1 MTPLLPGWAVAGIW
15 LSAAAADGPA
25 EQPPPD
31 TGIVAAVENAEAGA
45 WRDFKADF
53 LQGMFA
59 AEEEVALRRPTWWI
73 VVIAG
78 TPAAAPEEAALPAH
92 VEEWPAGD
100 EIEQMHVLA
109 RVRGH
114 NWAMWEYVKLKQES
128 RLPAVFEATDPT
140 REEMAAEESAARQE
154 ARSRKVTLEK
164 VPTP

>member
-1 MTPLLPGWAVAGIW
+1 MMPLLPGWAVAGMW
-15 LSAAAADGPA
+15 LAAGEPAD
-25 EQPPPD
+25 PPPD
-31 TGIVAAVENAEAGA
+31 LSTGIVASVDNAEAGA

-59 AEEEVALRRPTWWI
+59 AEEEVALRRPTWWV

-78 TPAAAPEEAALPAH
+78 TPAVAPEELDLPAH
-92 VEEWPAGD
+92 VEDWPAGD

-114 NWAMWEYVKLKQES
+114 NWAMREYLNLKQAAK
-128 RLPAVFEATDPT
+128 LPAVFEATDPT
-140 REEMAAEESAARQE
+140 REEMAAEEAAARQE
-154 ARSRKVTLEK
+154 ARSRKRGLEK